1 MVSPGPRPGHTPSGT
16 LIGACGGHPEAVRA
30 LEDLHPDAPD
40 RPWRDGLHNWPDGEP
55 SLAVADRVILLAC
68 FGGA

>member
-1 MVSPGPRPGHTPSGT
+1 
-16 LIGACGGHPEAVRA
+16 